1 MKNHIELDYKLPDLK
16 AKNVEG
22 KRFYEKKTGKAE
34 DFSQIGIEL
43 GQILKTKSNNSY
55 KR

>member
-1 MKNHIELDYKLPDLK
+1 MSLPNSIGLLSM
-16 AKNVEG
+16 
-22 KRFYEKKTGKAE
+22 FLKKTGKAE

>member
-1 MKNHIELDYKLPDLK
+1 MVLKGFMK
-16 AKNVEG
+16 
-22 KRFYEKKTGKAE
+22 KKTGKAE
-34 DFSQIGIEL
+34 DFSQIGREI